1 MDLLSFE
8 LVDLD
13 PDPDPHKMNAGSETA
28 VKKAKRI
35 YDENFCCPFLPEGAE
50 AIYILTH

>member
-28 VKKAKRI
+28 VKKAMLMRI
-35 YDENFCCPFLPEGAE
+35 HDETVRIEIFAAFLC
-50 AIYILTH
+50 